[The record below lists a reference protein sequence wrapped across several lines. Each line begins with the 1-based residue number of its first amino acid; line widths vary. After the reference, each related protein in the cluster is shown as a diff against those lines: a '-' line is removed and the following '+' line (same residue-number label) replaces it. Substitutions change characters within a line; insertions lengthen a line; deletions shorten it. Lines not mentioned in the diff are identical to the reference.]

1 VVCRS
6 KATVEG
12 VTKQM
17 PWTREQAVEMG
28 RKGAGKGGLARA
40 ARLSAARR
48 LDIAMLA
55 NAVRWRNGSCELEWI
70 DRELD
75 KLSVVAAY
83 ALKNGDLNL
92 CQKAIRAKLGGIRQ
106 RISTRR
112 LLEAKE
118 REDEQHRL
126 AAEREAVCVVSGYR
140 CGGELYDH
148 GKKCVVRDCRCFGR
162 KHYFLRRSG
171 PLSRYVR
178 DATENERA
186 GRFPD

>member
-1 VVCRS
+1 M
-6 KATVEG
+6 A
-12 VTKQM
+12 
-17 PWTREQAVEMG
+17 WTREGAIEWG
-28 RKGAGKGGLARA
+28 RKGARKGRLARA

-55 NAVRWRNGSCELEWI
+55 NAARWRDGSSELQWI

-75 KLSVVAAY
+75 KLSVIAAY

-92 CQKAIRAKLGGIRQ
+92 CQKAIQVKLAGIRQ
-106 RISTRR
+106 RLSTRQS
-112 LLEAKE
+112 LEAEE
-118 REDEQHRL
+118 REDEQHRR
-126 AAEREAVCVVSGYR
+126 AAERETVCAISGCG

-148 GKKCVVRDCRCFGR
+148 AKQCVVRDCRCYGR
-162 KHYFLRRSG
+162 KHYLLRSSG

-178 DATENERA
+178 EATDEERA

>member
-1 VVCRS
+1 M
-6 KATVEG
+6 G
-12 VTKQM
+12 
-17 PWTREQAVEMG
+17 WTREEAIEWG
-28 RKGAGKGGLARA
+28 RKGARKGGLVSA

-55 NAVRWRNGSCELEWI
+55 NSARWRNGSSELEWI

-75 KLSVVAAY
+75 KLNVIAAY

-92 CQKAIRAKLGGIRQ
+92 CQKAIQAKLAGIRQ

-112 LLEAKE
+112 SLEAEE
-118 REDEQHRL
+118 REDEQRRR
-126 AAEREAVCVVSGYR
+126 AAELEGVCAVSGCG

-148 GKKCVVRDCRCFGR
+148 AKQCVVRDCRCYGR
-162 KHYFLRRSG
+162 KHYLLRGIG

-178 DATENERA
+178 DATDDERV
-186 GRFPD
+186 GRFQD

>member
-1 VVCRS
+1 M
-6 KATVEG
+6 A
-12 VTKQM
+12 
-17 PWTREQAVEMG
+17 WTREEAIEWG
-28 RKGAGKGGLARA
+28 RKGARKGGLARA

-55 NAVRWRNGSCELEWI
+55 NAARWRYGSSELQWI

-75 KLSVVAAY
+75 KLTVVEAL

-92 CQKAIRAKLGGIRQ
+92 CQKAIQIKLAGIRQ
-106 RISTRR
+106 RICARR
-112 LLEAKE
+112 LLEAEE
-118 REDEQHRL
+118 REDELHRRS
-126 AAEREAVCVVSGYR
+126 AERATVCAVSGCG

-148 GKKCVVRDCRCFGR
+148 AKQCVVRNCICYGR
-162 KHYFLRRSG
+162 KHYLLRRNG

-178 DATENERA
+178 DTTDDERA